1 MTRLLLV
8 ATVLAPLSVLAA
20 CQQPVP
26 KAEPAQVAVADALCR
41 PTPNGRDMTGCYL
54 TLTSSINDR
63 LVSVSSPAAATA
75 QVHEMKTGGGMMM
88 MAEMTEGLPLPAGEA
103 VALKP
108 GGNHIMLMG
117 VTAPLKAGDT
127 VSLTLTFEHAAPY
140 GVRAVVGLP
149 ATPSSMAGAEHS
161 GAH

>member
-1 MTRLLLV
+1 MIRVLIPAV
-8 ATVLAPLSVLAA
+8 ALIGLTA
-20 CQQPVP
+20 CQPAP
-26 KAEPAQVAVADALCR
+26 PEAELAQVEVTDALCR
-41 PTPNGRDMTGCYL
+41 PTPNGRDVTGCYL
-54 TLTSSINDR
+54 TLTSSTNDR

-75 QVHEMKTGGGMMM
+75 QIHEMKTEGGVMQMG
-88 MAEMTEGLPLPAGEA
+88 EMKDGLPLPAGEA

-140 GVRAVVGLP
+140 GVRAVVGQP
-149 ATPSSMAGAEHS
+149 GANTAEH
-161 GAH
+161 GGH